1 MGKMCSNR
9 LEKNVI
15 TISFPITVLLLKLS
29 DYSFITNQTIVVAEM
44 GYNSILRKG
53 LLSFHTHELL
63 AMKQTVQTQFL
74 KVHIHIQKMCT

>member
-1 MGKMCSNR
+1 MYG
-9 LEKNVI
+9 ENVFQH
-15 TISFPITVLLLKLS
+15 TGTKRDNHKLS
-29 DYSFITNQTIVVAEM
+29 DYSFIKQDNTNQTIMVAEK